1 MKLQKTLALMTL
13 LFSLVFSQTALA
25 DLELNDLG
33 FKQEELKLDP
43 EIVKVQA
50 EREHKLKLHQGL
62 GLATMAA
69 MTTTMLLGGSAK
81 SNDLHKYAGIATGLL
96 YWTTAYFT
104 WSAPRPDSIKDS
116 GSTKIHRAL
125 SFIHVPLMAVVPVL
139 GLIHKNNDNKGRE
152 STGLVKQH
160 AGLAGAAY
168 ASFMAAGLVMYFDF

>member
-1 MKLQKTLALMTL
+1 MKK
-13 LFSLVFSQTALA
+13 SLKFISAILVSFFIAQASFA
-25 DLELNDLG
+25 DLQLNDLG
-33 FKQEELKLDP
+33 FKQDELKLDP

-50 EREHKLKLHQGL
+50 EREHKLKLHQGF

-69 MTTTMLLGGSAK
+69 MTTTLLLGGSAK
-81 SNDLHKYAGIATGLL
+81 DNDLHKYAGITTGLL

-104 WSAPRPDSIKDS
+104 WTAPRPDSIKDT

-152 STGLVKQH
+152 STGLVKNH
-160 AGLAGAAY
+160 AGLATAAY

>member
-1 MKLQKTLALMTL
+1 MKFLRHFVSVFTLCSLI
-13 LFSLVFSQTALA
+13 FSTSAYA
-25 DLELNDLG
+25 DLQLNDLG
-33 FKQEELKLDP
+33 FKQEELKIDP
-43 EIVKVQA
+43 EIVKVQQ
-50 EREHKLKLHQGL
+50 ERETKLKLHQKF
-62 GLATMAA
+62 GLATAAA

-81 SNDLHKYAGIATGLL
+81 SNDAHKYAGIATGLL

-104 WSAPRPDSIKDS
+104 WTAPRPDTVKDS

-139 GLIHKNNDNKGRE
+139 GLIHKNNDNKGRP
-152 STGLVKQH
+152 SSGLVKQH